1 MLNKS
6 NPLDFKCASGF
17 YVDLVIELSSKM
29 KFTYEIYEVKD
40 KAWGGKSLNG
50 SWDGLMKDLIT
61 KKADFAM
68 TSLKITKGDFR
79 HKYICEIRNFQI
91 IIFLKKGMK

>member
-50 SWDGLMKDLIT
+50 SWDGLMKELMM

-68 TSLKITKGDFR
+68 TSLKITKGEFL
-79 HKYICEIRNFQI
+79 HEY
-91 IIFLKKGMK
+91 FLKYEIKKK